1 MKRGFLLEDKQQQ
14 ATSAI
19 AGNDSAESMEKDP
32 LENMGMLRVW
42 GVLNEK
48 DQADP
53 GSCNVLLVKP
63 EDQESL
69 DAPVPK
75 QSELVDATE
84 MVEKLSATIQTLKE
98 KVEKALLEGN
108 EVPEYVMKAYD
119 EYVVGAEGHGR
130 K

>member
-1 MKRGFLLEDKQQQ
+1 MKRGFLLKAKTQK
-14 ATSAI
+14 ATSTI
-19 AGNDSAESMEKDP
+19 AGNEPSESMQKDP
-32 LENMGMLRVW
+32 LENMRMLRVW

-53 GSCNVLLVKP
+53 GSCNVLLVKS

-69 DAPVPK
+69 DGPLPK

-84 MVEKLSATIQTLKE
+84 MVGKLSATIQTLKE
-98 KVEKALLEGN
+98 KVEKAFREGN
-108 EVPEYVMKAYD
+108 EVPEYVMKAYE